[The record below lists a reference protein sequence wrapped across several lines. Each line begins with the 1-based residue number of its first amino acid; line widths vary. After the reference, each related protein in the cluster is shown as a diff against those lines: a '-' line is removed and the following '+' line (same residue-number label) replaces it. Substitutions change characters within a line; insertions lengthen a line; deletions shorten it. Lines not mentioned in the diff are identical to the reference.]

1 MIQRIQS
8 FLLFITTISL
18 CCIVYLIPFG
28 FGDDNYEVFISDD
41 YGFVY
46 FALLLSSFLCF
57 YTIFQF
63 KNRKKQLL
71 LVRFNRLII
80 TICVVVW
87 FFFDY
92 ENFINESET
101 YRYNTLFILFFI
113 FPYVTLL
120 LSAYFIKKDEELVR
134 SADRIR

>member
-1 MIQRIQS
+1 MGN
-8 FLLFITTISL
+8 FI
-18 CCIVYLIPFG
+18 
-28 FGDDNYEVFISDD
+28 NYEVFISDD

-46 FALLLSSFLCF
+46 FALLLSSFLCL

-80 TICVVVW
+80 TVCVVVW

-101 YRYNTLFILFFI
+101 YTYNTLFILFFI
-113 FPYVTLL
+113 FPYVSLL

>member
-28 FGDDNYEVFISDD
+28 LGDDNYEVFISDD

-46 FALLLSSFLCF
+46 FALLLSSFLCL

-101 YRYNTLFILFFI
+101 YTYNTLFILF
-113 FPYVTLL
+113 
-120 LSAYFIKKDEELVR
+120 
-134 SADRIR
+134 